1 MAYKNHCEDCRIF
14 SCVGY
19 HQYACFLDDDNPEPR
34 SPFNA
39 KAWLDRHNIKYHD
52 QGFSGGGFDSHTAD
66 TPLNPHVIVTSY
78 TNKDSLFVFD
88 HLDEAEPCRMCVI
101 ASGMVDVITQ

>member
-34 SPFNA
+34 SPF
-39 KAWLDRHNIKYHD
+39 
-52 QGFSGGGFDSHTAD
+52 D
-66 TPLNPHVIVTSY
+66 TPC
-78 TNKDSLFVFD
+78 DSFQ
-88 HLDEAEPCRMCVI
+88 
-101 ASGMVDVITQ
+101 DVRR